1 MPKSAHKVAYDSML
15 RRCRRAIESKCAES
29 IYQILDGDTFADTP
43 KLSAFPTLDEKYRPQ
58 LMAILDAMVPTGPE
72 PAVKVD
78 KVTKS
83 EDPPR
88 GPKSP
93 NGNPF
98 DTLYR
103 RQHSD
108 N

>member
-1 MPKSAHKVAYDSML
+1 MPKSAHKLAYDSML

-29 IYQILDGDTFADTP
+29 IYQILDGDGNEY
-43 KLSAFPTLDEKYRPQ
+43 KLGDFPTLDEKYRPQ

-72 PAVKVD
+72 PALKVD
-78 KVTKS
+78 VVSKS
-83 EDPPR
+83 EDSPR
-88 GPKSP
+88 EPKSP

-103 RQHSD
+103 RQHTD